1 MQSKSAYT
9 AAKAQSKTNDPSRQ
23 SIKHARQADA
33 GEVSARKS
41 RPAIVPGG
49 RRHGNSGVAVGAKL
63 LLKPDDQLELTDEE
77 LKDEVTRVLTSNH
90 AQIVTDLVEYSY
102 KEGRY
107 VVLPSTGATFIIF
120 RTEGTILHKDSDE
133 ARQQL
138 FGEGGGF
145 VPTGLA
151 FAYISN
157 YPNCSLLKPENAI
170 QIDSGC
176 PTLDLDPILQ
186 M

>member
-1 MQSKSAYT
+1 M
-9 AAKAQSKTNDPSRQ
+9 DPGQ
-23 SIKHARQADA
+23 EPPI
-33 GEVSARKS
+33 GARKS

-107 VVLPSTGATFIIF
+107 VVLPSTGATYIMF

-145 VPTGLA
+145 VKECSSSDPEGEA
-151 FAYISN
+151 ISN
-157 YPNCSLLKPENAI
+157 I
-170 QIDSGC
+170 G
-176 PTLDLDPILQ
+176 DLIEGVDGKEK
-186 M
+186 